1 MLWLH
6 ENQINDPGIVALV
19 EPACDGALPS
29 LGTLSLD
36 HNPIGARGVTALVGI
51 ISAGGLAACKSILLG
66 DNAASKFAIR
76 AVADALKKR
85 SKAKGGQ

>member
-6 ENQINDPGIVALV
+6 DNQISDPGIIALV
-19 EPACDGALPS
+19 EPICSGALPC

-36 HNPIGARGVTALVGI
+36 HNPIGARGVAALVSI
-51 ISAGGLAACKSILLG
+51 ISAGALSMCKTILLG

-85 SKAKGGQ
+85 SKGGPQ